1 MRVATV
7 EGVPLCVPC
16 GGQRL
21 SAQTAAGESE
31 WWSPSVACVDVTRRA
46 PLGGIRVFVPGARGR
61 CVSPAGAQ
69 PVRAPDA
76 RTRTRVRR
84 NARLGCAQRL
94 SRLPSR
100 RSGARGLFVVV
111 SQCFFASV
119 MFCALVG
126 ADRSPQRTAR
136 TSTQSVSFVVSFVAP
151 VPPRSPT
158 FINRTRLRVAPPY
171 NQQRTVNPLEI
182 LTSLTW
188 LLSEG

>member
-1 MRVATV
+1 VV
-7 EGVPLCVPC
+7 EPQRGMCGRDAPCSCQGGV
-16 GGQRL
+16 
-21 SAQTAAGESE
+21 
-31 WWSPSVACVDVTRRA
+31 
-46 PLGGIRVFVPGARGR
+46 RVFVPAARAVPRSVCFAGRGAA
-61 CVSPAGAQ
+61 PAGA
-69 PVRAPDA
+69 RAPDA

-136 TSTQSVSFVVSFVAP
+136 TSTQSVSFVVSFVVSYSFVAP

-171 NQQRTVNPLEI
+171 NAQ
-182 LTSLTW
+182 
-188 LLSEG
+188 

>member
-46 PLGGIRVFVPGARGR
+46 LGRHTCIDVYLCRARAVGVFRRPGRSR
-61 CVSPAGAQ
+61 CVRRTPG
-69 PVRAPDA
+69 PGPGCVGMRA
-76 RTRTRVRR
+76 
-84 NARLGCAQRL
+84 LGCAQRL

-171 NQQRTVNPLEI
+171 NAQ
-182 LTSLTW
+182 
-188 LLSEG
+188 